1 MESKRSLIF
10 QWIEQEKI
18 TGNAEDVMSAMG
30 VIPNAKRWRIF
41 LGNLFLWLGGLALS
55 FAVMF
60 FIAYNWDAMG
70 RFTKFALVEVSIVLC
85 MFAYWKLDINKV
97 AAKVSITSA
106 TILLGVL
113 LAFYGQTYQTGADP
127 WQLFFYWALL
137 MLPWALVAQFA
148 SIWLIWVV
156 LLNLSIV
163 LYFHARGGLFGLLFS
178 STDHV
183 FWVMFIFNSLAWL
196 IWEFTATK
204 FTWLGERWPVWLL
217 AVASG
222 FSVTFLMLTAIFDHQ
237 GSIFLTMLS
246 YFSWLGILYFVF
258 RRVVP
263 DLFILAGFC
272 LSLIVVATSFFANLL
287 LARHDSIVGFFVLT
301 IMVIA
306 MANGAAKWLKHIQKE
321 MLS

>member
-1 MESKRSLIF
+1 
-10 QWIEQEKI
+10 
-18 TGNAEDVMSAMG
+18 
-30 VIPNAKRWRIF
+30 
-41 LGNLFLWLGGLALS
+41 
-55 FAVMF
+55 
-60 FIAYNWDAMG
+60 
-70 RFTKFALVEVSIVLC
+70 
-85 MFAYWKLDINKV
+85 
-97 AAKVSITSA
+97 
-106 TILLGVL
+106 
-113 LAFYGQTYQTGADP
+113 
-127 WQLFFYWALL
+127 
-137 MLPWALVAQFA
+137 
-148 SIWLIWVV
+148 
-156 LLNLSIV
+156 
-163 LYFHARGGLFGLLFS
+163 
-178 STDHV
+178 
-183 FWVMFIFNSLAWL
+183 MFIFNSLAWL

-306 MANGAAKWLKHIQKE
+306 MATGAAKWLKHIQKE